1 LVQMDVAVA
10 VTTVAVT
17 TVTKPIYIYIYI
29 LLLLVKSGAGVPYK
43 GKSHKLILMMLKVIF
58 ATSATF
64 SYLIHQ
70 ALNTM
75 AVRGNPGTS
84 PLVKRSVGPWPADL
98 LAALMSDYMADSSGV
113 LNPGYFRE
121 LIMEAYFTILAILLA
136 IFLGREV
143 SHCIRVGI
151 PSRTAIFPRP

>member
-1 LVQMDVAVA
+1 MFPAVYLEQYSNRFPVYA
-10 VTTVAVT
+10 GA
-17 TVTKPIYIYIYI
+17 I
-29 LLLLVKSGAGVPYK
+29 LVKSGTGVPYK
-43 GKSHKLILMMLKVIF
+43 GKLHKLILMNNMLKVIF

-151 PSRTAIFPRP
+151 PSITAIFPRP